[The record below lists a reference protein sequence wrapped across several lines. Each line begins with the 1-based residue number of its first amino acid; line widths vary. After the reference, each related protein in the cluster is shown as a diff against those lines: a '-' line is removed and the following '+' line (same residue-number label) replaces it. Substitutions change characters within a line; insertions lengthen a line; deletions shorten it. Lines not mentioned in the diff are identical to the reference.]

1 MDRWYLTQQPKNP
14 VWREAAY
21 LGRGTSPLRR
31 TTPVKMV
38 VNLVLD
44 PPGNVV
50 FLTPNL
56 DLYIS
61 ASLGYH
67 MRRRKLKDG
76 SLELGSGAPVYTFK
90 ENIGLQG
97 LPEFSQGIIHWGQGA
112 VTRTPDG
119 RLIFNKNKAI
129 RQGLNLFHSLPSEI
143 LSNIV
148 KTLPTTEDNM
158 ILLQGWKQ
166 VCRSW
171 RHHISTYTAPDNQW
185 QRNLRP
191 EMRELWQFLYGR
203 ALPVAQK
210 DENEPHQ
217 DPRIVTIEVTTALC
231 ITLDTFNFSKALV
244 GGVTSIISMPT
255 RTNDHLLETLGPN
268 ARMKTNPFTHGRI
281 VLQSHLADG
290 LLRHCLAQ
298 TPWHTNK
305 TGPWAIAQKS

>member
-1 MDRWYLTQQPKNP
+1 MDRWYLTQKPKNP

-67 MRRRKLKDG
+67 MRRRKLKVG
-76 SLELGSGAPVYTFK
+76 SLEPGSGAPVYTLK
-90 ENIGLQG
+90 ESIGLQG

-129 RQGLNLFHSLPSEI
+129 RQGLNLFHNLPTEI
-143 LSNIV
+143 LSNIEETGESQHRINV
-148 KTLPTTEDNM
+148 PLRMHASSQPLGEDTNEGGAPWHLSHQRERKSGESHERLLQYGKLSDGPDLSTLP
-158 ILLQGWKQ
+158 
-166 VCRSW
+166 
-171 RHHISTYTAPDNQW
+171 
-185 QRNLRP
+185 
-191 EMRELWQFLYGR
+191 
-203 ALPVAQK
+203 
-210 DENEPHQ
+210 
-217 DPRIVTIEVTTALC
+217 RI
-231 ITLDTFNFSKALV
+231 NN
-244 GGVTSIISMPT
+244 P
-255 RTNDHLLETLGPN
+255 PN
-268 ARMKTNPFTHGRI
+268 AEFFCH
-281 VLQSHLADG
+281 Q
-290 LLRHCLAQ
+290 LLRKGEDRAKL
-298 TPWHTNK
+298 K
-305 TGPWAIAQKS
+305 